1 MSRAYPQR
9 PLCGVG
15 VVVWRHRRVLLVRR
29 GKPPRQGR
37 WSLPGGLQE
46 LGETV
51 FEAAAREV
59 LEETGLTVA
68 VTDLID
74 VVDLIE
80 RDGDGRVRY
89 HYTLADVTAEWRSG
103 EAVAGDDVAHAEWF
117 ALDAIPTPELWSET
131 VRIIKLSAEMR
142 KKGGRRH
149 RA

>member
-1 MSRAYPQR
+1 MSRAYPER

-15 VVVWRHRRVLLVRR
+15 VVVWRGDRLLLVRR

-59 LEETGLTVA
+59 REETGLSVA
-68 VTDLID
+68 VTGLID

-89 HYTLADVTAEWRSG
+89 HYTLTDVSAEWRAG
-103 EAVAGDDVAHAEWF
+103 EAVPGDDVAHAEWF
-117 ALDAIPTPELWSET
+117 KPDTIPTSELWSET

-142 KKGGRRH
+142 KRRG
-149 RA
+149 A

>member
-1 MSRAYPQR
+1 MSRAYPER

-15 VVVWRHRRVLLVRR
+15 VVVWRRQQVLLVRR

-46 LGETV
+46 LGEAV

-68 VTDLID
+68 VTELID

-80 RDGDGRVRY
+80 HDGDGRVRY
-89 HYTLADVTAEWRSG
+89 HYTLPDVTAEWRSG
-103 EAVAGDDVAHAEWF
+103 EVVPGDDVTHAEWF
-117 ALDAIPTPELWSET
+117 TLDSIPTPELWSET
-131 VRIIKLSAEMR
+131 VRIVKLSAERR
-142 KKGGRRH
+142 KRRGSK
-149 RA
+149 

>member
-1 MSRAYPQR
+1 MSRAYPER

-15 VVVWRHRRVLLVRR
+15 VVVWRHHRVLLVRR

-68 VTDLID
+68 VSELID

-80 RDGDGRVRY
+80 HDGDGRVRY

-103 EAVAGDDVAHAEWF
+103 EVVAGDDVAHAEWF
-117 ALDAIPTPELWSET
+117 ALDSIPTPELWSET
-131 VRIIKLSAEMR
+131 VRIVRLSAA
-142 KKGGRRH
+142 RRQ
-149 RA
+149 RRR